1 MFVFDEEIERQKK
14 TLELEAL
21 VEKDDS
27 FKKQR
32 QKTLRFA
39 DMLAEKMPDLDAL
52 FKWLWGRSKNQNN
65 FDTAYN
71 LQILA
76 RYACTFHQ
84 SNLRDK
90 KVCSCNLSL

>member
-1 MFVFDEEIERQKK
+1 MFFYEETERQKM

-21 VEKDDS
+21 VKKDDS

-39 DMLAEKMPDLDAL
+39 DMLAEKMPDLDLL
-52 FKWLWGRSKNQNN
+52 FKWLWGRSTNQND
-65 FDTAYN
+65 FDTANN

-76 RYACTFHQ
+76 RYVCTFHQ
-84 SNLRDK
+84 NNLRDK
-90 KVCSCNLSL
+90 KICS